1 MLETGLVPD
10 LVVRQ
15 GIRRLLRTR
24 LREEDRGGLEAN
36 HAHLARYLDEL
47 RRSPIAIETR
57 AANEQHYDVPAGF
70 YQLVLGPR
78 LKYSCCLYPTGGETL
93 AQAEDAMLTL
103 TTERARLHDGQQVLE
118 LGCGW
123 GSLSLWMAERY
134 PASRIV
140 AVSNSRTQKS
150 FIDGEAQRRGL
161 TNLQVVTAD
170 MNTFDPAT
178 RFDRVVSV
186 EMFEHMRNY
195 EALLSRI
202 ASWLMPDGR
211 LFVHVF
217 VHGQYAYPYED
228 RGPGDWMARHFFTGG
243 QMPSDALLLYFQRDL
258 AVEGHWRVSGTHYAR
273 TCEAWLANMDAA
285 RADADRLFA
294 DTYGP
299 DEATRWR
306 VRWRVFFMACAELF
320 AYRGG
325 TEWFVSHYL
334 FAPPQCR

>member
-217 VHGQYAYPYED
+217 AHRQYAYPYED